1 MNNRKSALLSINDS
15 AINELTL
22 EDMENVNGGGI
33 KEFAAATTLA
43 AMVMTGNTVS
53 AFHMAGALAEGST
66 AHVETAPVEEGEV
79 FGTAFEEN
87 AVMASDIGS
96 EVFVDMAEAA
106 VAEEAFSLGE
116 NGLEPGVEEE
126 EAPAE
131 LDETDLGQAADDVVE
146 ELPDSEYVMNVG
158 ECSRVPVS
166 MIAQAANVPI
176 DPNAIDGVGIVDE
189 STSDQFNIVR
199 DGGELFIQPKQDID
213 SLEVGLVSGDQI
225 EVVTLQN
232 VQLDSS
238 TSAAMAAFK
247 DISGEVEKEA
257 KSQAKAWAKKGIT
270 ALCELIPEGKFCEP
284 VFQKLFDFL
293 TGEKEGPDKLAQI
306 SAELGALKE
315 EVKAEAEAIRKNTAN
330 VTTLAGY
337 GHYLD
342 LLATSCSKVMMNLKA
357 YGGANLPENDK
368 MVLIASLLTDLDSDK
383 TDNLFGYILM
393 ESAVF
398 NGTSAVSSDG
408 RDLFRVAYDLS
419 VPNAMFSGE
428 AMDLSK
434 DYIRRSV
441 NHFTASYSV
450 ATTCLEAYL
459 RVFEF
464 TEDDVLNLG
473 DAAKEKYAQLC
484 KVPETIYNA
493 FETLNATILGKGGAM
508 EHYNSYKQTY
518 RYTFINKGRD
528 NIKLSRD
535 VIVKTHKTYGSVDL
549 IEKDLKSQP
558 INDAQARAIAEHA
571 INVRKTTPYYYL
583 RNMCGFNMPN
593 LAATA
598 KSYLPGRQSI
608 ESETKRFR
616 IKSTKY
622 DYYYGYVGNSKELKR
637 ERVLCHHTNKSA
649 YPIGRPIIFQPAK

>member
-1 MNNRKSALLSINDS
+1 MNNRESALLS
-15 AINELTL
+15 INELTL

-53 AFHMAGALAEGST
+53 AFHMADALAEGST

-79 FGTAFEEN
+79 FGAAFEEN

-257 KSQAKAWAKKGIT
+257 KNQAKAWAKKGIT

-357 YGGANLPENDK
+357 YGEANLPENDK
-368 MVLIASLLTDLDSDK
+368 MVLIASLLTDLDSDR

-393 ESAVF
+393 EAGAF
-398 NGTSAVSSDG
+398 NGTSAVSTDG
-408 RDLFRVAYDLS
+408 RDLFQVAYDMA
-419 VPNAMFSGE
+419 VPSAMFSGE
-428 AMDLSK
+428 AMNLSK

-441 NHFTASYSV
+441 KHFTASYSV

-459 RVFEF
+459 NVFEF

-473 DAAKEKYAQLC
+473 PAAKEKYAQLC

-493 FETLNATILGKGGAM
+493 FEVLNSTILGKDGAM
-508 EHYNSYKQTY
+508 EHYRKYQQTY
-518 RYTFINKGRD
+518 RFTFINKGKTSVR
-528 NIKLSRD
+528 LSKD
-535 VIVKTHKTYGSVDL
+535 VSVKSHKAYGDPDL
-549 IEKDLKSQP
+549 IDEALKSQP
-558 INDAQARAIAEHA
+558 ISDEEARLICEHVA
-571 INVRKTTPYYYL
+571 NVYGTTPYYYL
-583 RNMCGFNMPN
+583 HRTVGFTMPTLN
-593 LAATA
+593 YDQ
-598 KSYLPGRQSI
+598 KSYLPGNQSI
-608 ESETKRFR
+608 EVEENRTRHTISNH
-616 IKSTKY
+616 
-622 DYYYGYVGNSKELKR
+622 YYYQGYAGHTKALTKS
-637 ERVLCHHTNKSA
+637 RVHVYWGKKDVFYA
-649 YPIGRPIIFQPAK
+649 GRPIIFKLAQ